1 MCATNIITDFRS
13 LVNRNAEI
21 SIKNLKILKKQ
32 LKHYGK
38 AKWKGSE
45 KMTQEEEMKIREA
58 ARNYLCGYQLCLD
71 MLKLRKYERKRA
83 AKFDELCDCED
94 ILAGDEAYWKARI
107 YEIAAFLGKMKN
119 GREKML
125 LYYRYVKGE
134 SVERAASLL
143 GLSRRTAYRL
153 WNRALLSAGLLLARN
168 NQSFDT

>member
-1 MCATNIITDFRS
+1 
-13 LVNRNAEI
+13 
-21 SIKNLKILKKQ
+21 
-32 LKHYGK
+32 
-38 AKWKGSE
+38 
-45 KMTQEEEMKIREA
+45 MKIREA

-94 ILAGDEAYWKARI
+94 ILVGDEAYWKARI

-134 SVERAASLL
+134 SVEHAASLL
-143 GLSRRTAYRL
+143 GPSVPRCCVTFATSLPEGGRTEFARLQAAGGNYRSGRL
-153 WNRALLSAGLLLARN
+153 ISYALVWSQYYQGSVRKEIPSLYAGIYC
-168 NQSFDT
+168 SFP